1 MFWTAFVWGVGV
13 SFGASF
19 GLLFLVIML
28 CFVVAFCTSDRVKK
42 STELAEAANAALL
55 HRNALTEKQLG
66 TLASIAVSLSTIADS
81 SEEMVNGQ

>member
-19 GLLFLVIML
+19 GLLFLVVML

-42 STELAEAANAALL
+42 STELAEAANAALFR
-55 HRNALTEKQLG
+55 RNELTEKQIEH
-66 TLASIAVSLSTIADS
+66 LATIAS
-81 SEEMVNGQ
+81 SLEELELSNRK